1 MRGDPLNRLR
11 TSHRAFTLV
20 ELLAVMAVLALLACL
35 CLPAFARVRG
45 QTTRAQC
52 AANLKQ
58 FTLAFEI
65 YGAEHNSLLPQ
76 ATGGYW
82 PWDMPANFS
91 SLLSPYGAQRQQMY
105 CPANPSQNAE
115 GLWFY
120 GGGTIHIIGYAIT
133 MGAPGVLADDQNST
147 IAASVRTST
156 VRPGSP
162 VFVVKPSQRVLLADA
177 TISMPGQNNPK
188 QVASYQWINIPS
200 GYNPPGWT
208 GHRTSHLNSTLPAG
222 GNLGMLDGHI
232 EWRSFTNMTSQVL
245 NSVNGVL
252 IPSFWW

>member
-1 MRGDPLNRLR
+1 LNPSQ
-11 TSHRAFTLV
+11 TSRRAFTLV

-35 CLPAFARVRG
+35 CLPAFARVRS

-65 YGAEHNSLLPQ
+65 YGAEHNALLPQ
-76 ATGGYW
+76 VTGGYW

-105 CPANPSQNAE
+105 CPANPGQNVD
-115 GLWFY
+115 GLWNY
-120 GGGTIHIIGYAIT
+120 DGIRVIGYAMT
-133 MGAPGVLADDQNST
+133 LGAAGVLPNDQNST
-147 IAASVRTST
+147 IAATVRTNTS
-156 VRPGSP
+156 VPGNI

-188 QVASYQWINIPS
+188 QAASYQWINIAG
-200 GYNPPGWT
+200 GYTAPGFT

-222 GNLGMLDGHI
+222 GNLGMLDGHV
-232 EWRSFTNMTSQVL
+232 EWRSFTNMTVHTPIAVSGL
-245 NSVNGVL
+245 P